1 MNILEPRAIVASD
14 TTDGI
19 CGKNYFIPDYQRGY
33 RWEKEHVNKLLH
45 GLTVFFRNRK
55 PNAGNFYCLQ
65 PIVVKKLTDTKK
77 TEFELPNPNEDWYEV
92 IDGQQRLTTIRII
105 LAIMKN
111 LERRWSDEYSF
122 NIHYRTRPALGAIF
136 DKLSVKDTA
145 NGSEAIFEGI
155 DLSHPDIDTY
165 HVRQTAQTIL
175 DFFPPTGNN
184 NINEKFFTGEFEQY
198 FLNDG
203 NDSDSKAVKVIW
215 YELTDNEEDSA
226 EELFERINEKCI
238 KLNNAELVRA
248 LFLSD
253 QAEYKTDETLLKG
266 LDDTLRVKIEE
277 RESNRKQS
285 HIITQ
290 WDVIEQHLHDPS
302 FWAFIN
308 QDGEGASYD
317 CRIEYLF
324 DLVARKDKFEGD
336 SLFTL
341 LELERRSKLG
351 SDGLW
356 ELWRTVERYAATLSA
371 WSRNR
376 NLFHKIGFI
385 VLYSGRQALID
396 LLEKSTTLPKKAK
409 EGEESFE
416 SVIDGMI
423 KDIVAIG
430 NDRTLEQLDYYKDS
444 EAIKKLLT
452 LYNVESTRLKTTESF
467 FPFDRFKEK
476 IHSGNG
482 WSLEHIHAQNSEL
495 IDKNKREKW
504 VEFIE
509 LNLRTLRNMKRRF
522 QEGQYDPQST
532 IDTLEAQLQQARTE
546 NFSYNDVVILYEAVV
561 HYFNRFVAEE
571 KRAVD
576 LHSISNLALLSA
588 EMNSS
593 AGKSVFEVKRQLII
607 EKDAAGEYI
616 PVCTRRVFLKYYN
629 SGDEDFTT
637 AQQFFWGKE
646 DQRNYAQDITTTL
659 SPYLK

>member
-1 MNILEPRAIVASD
+1 M
-14 TTDGI
+14 
-19 CGKNYFIPDYQRGY
+19 
-33 RWEKEHVNKLLH
+33 
-45 GLTVFFRNRK
+45 
-55 PNAGNFYCLQ
+55 
-65 PIVVKKLTDTKK
+65 
-77 TEFELPNPNEDWYEV
+77 
-92 IDGQQRLTTIRII
+92 
-105 LAIMKN
+105 
-111 LERRWSDEYSF
+111 
-122 NIHYRTRPALGAIF
+122 
-136 DKLSVKDTA
+136 
-145 NGSEAIFEGI
+145 
-155 DLSHPDIDTY
+155 
-165 HVRQTAQTIL
+165 
-175 DFFPPTGNN
+175 
-184 NINEKFFTGEFEQY
+184 
-198 FLNDG
+198 
-203 NDSDSKAVKVIW
+203 
-215 YELTDNEEDSA
+215 
-226 EELFERINEKCI
+226 
-238 KLNNAELVRA
+238 
-248 LFLSD
+248 
-253 QAEYKTDETLLKG
+253 
-266 LDDTLRVKIEE
+266 
-277 RESNRKQS
+277 
-285 HIITQ
+285 
-290 WDVIEQHLHDPS
+290 
-302 FWAFIN
+302 
-308 QDGEGASYD
+308 
-317 CRIEYLF
+317 
-324 DLVARKDKFEGD
+324 
-336 SLFTL
+336 
-341 LELERRSKLG
+341 
-351 SDGLW
+351 
-356 ELWRTVERYAATLSA
+356 
-371 WSRNR
+371 
-376 NLFHKIGFI
+376 
-385 VLYSGRQALID
+385 
-396 LLEKSTTLPKKAK
+396 
-409 EGEESFE
+409 
-416 SVIDGMI
+416 
-423 KDIVAIG
+423 
-430 NDRTLEQLDYYKDS
+430 
-444 EAIKKLLT
+444 KLLT

>member
-1 MNILEPRAIVASD
+1 MV
-14 TTDGI
+14 
-19 CGKNYFIPDYQRGY
+19 
-33 RWEKEHVNKLLH
+33 
-45 GLTVFFRNRK
+45 
-55 PNAGNFYCLQ
+55 
-65 PIVVKKLTDTKK
+65 
-77 TEFELPNPNEDWYEV
+77 
-92 IDGQQRLTTIRII
+92 
-105 LAIMKN
+105 
-111 LERRWSDEYSF
+111 
-122 NIHYRTRPALGAIF
+122 
-136 DKLSVKDTA
+136 
-145 NGSEAIFEGI
+145 
-155 DLSHPDIDTY
+155 
-165 HVRQTAQTIL
+165 
-175 DFFPPTGNN
+175 
-184 NINEKFFTGEFEQY
+184 
-198 FLNDG
+198 
-203 NDSDSKAVKVIW
+203 
-215 YELTDNEEDSA
+215 ELTDNEEDSA